1 VSILI
6 YPPRRRG
13 YPVPPEK
20 NGVEVF
26 YPLQLRPSN
35 TITKLELS
43 VGLEKVKSGF
53 GSYVWEVRDKKFNP
67 FDNLGK

>member
-1 VSILI
+1 
-6 YPPRRRG
+6 
-13 YPVPPEK
+13 
-20 NGVEVF
+20 VF